1 MTHLFHP
8 LFGREFTLATRRQYF
23 GDQRLVFYDDR
34 GELASIPLA
43 WTSLAPVDPFVA
55 LAAGRTPFRLD
66 DLLELA
72 RLLRQMRDTNPPG

>member
-1 MTHLFHP
+1 LTI
-8 LFGREFTLATRRQYF
+8 ATRRQFF
-23 GDQRLVFYDDR
+23 GDPRLVFYDDQ

-55 LAAGRTPFRLD
+55 LAAGRTPFRLA

-72 RLLRQMRDTNPPG
+72 QFVASIRGPRPRS